1 MKKKIPT
8 CLIMPRS
15 SHKYF
20 FQYADVPLMELV
32 KFYAAFMF
40 ELTGIE
46 TIFMAILI
54 KLLSFSCYETDKTN
68 KI

>member
-1 MKKKIPT
+1 
-8 CLIMPRS
+8 
-15 SHKYF
+15 
-20 FQYADVPLMELV
+20 MELV

>member
-1 MKKKIPT
+1 
-8 CLIMPRS
+8 
-15 SHKYF
+15 
-20 FQYADVPLMELV
+20 MELV

-40 ELTGIE
+40 ELTGTE